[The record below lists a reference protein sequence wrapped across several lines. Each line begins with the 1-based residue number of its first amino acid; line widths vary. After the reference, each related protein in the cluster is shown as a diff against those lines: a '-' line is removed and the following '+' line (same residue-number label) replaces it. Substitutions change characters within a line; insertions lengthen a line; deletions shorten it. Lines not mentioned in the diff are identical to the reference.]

1 MNEAFV
7 SGKLR
12 MTRPPF
18 TEYDVCIRFV
28 AESTYSGTIAVARMD
43 GTPIGGDE
51 TMTYSLS
58 DLNGNTYRWRWSG
71 KFIGTFYLGEV
82 VNR

>member
-12 MTRPPF
+12 MTLPPF

-51 TMTYSLS
+51 TMTYSLT
-58 DLNGNTYRWRWSG
+58 DLNGNMYRWRWSG